1 MTCAVVFTKV
11 GILYAGSSPLCQN
24 IIRKGYIFVIPERN
38 ADQYG
43 GFVFFG
49 LRWGTMWELTRV
61 LTKPG
66 MFVKQIIILTSQ
78 SLIFN
83 VLIWFVIVRIW

>member
-1 MTCAVVFTKV
+1 MPDRVR
-11 GILYAGSSPLCQN
+11 YAKTSSEKATFLSYLKEMPTNMEDL
-24 IIRKGYIFVIPERN
+24 F
-38 ADQYG
+38 
-43 GFVFFG
+43 FFG
-49 LRWGTMWELTRV
+49 LRWGMMWELTRV

>member
-1 MTCAVVFTKV
+1 
-11 GILYAGSSPLCQN
+11 
-24 IIRKGYIFVIPERN
+24 
-38 ADQYG
+38 
-43 GFVFFG
+43 
-49 LRWGTMWELTRV
+49 MWELTRV